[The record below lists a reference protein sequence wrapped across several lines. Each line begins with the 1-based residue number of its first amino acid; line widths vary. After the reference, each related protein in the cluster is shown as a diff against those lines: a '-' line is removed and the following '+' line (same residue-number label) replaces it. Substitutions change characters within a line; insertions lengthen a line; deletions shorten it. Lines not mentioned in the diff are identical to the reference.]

1 MVPIA
6 FTIVSAAA
14 CAFLLYVLAQ
24 FRRESLHPERV
35 SARPAILTQADITR
49 IEAASRPARESS
61 RAPEGERTR
70 NEAVM
75 RKEVLTSAFLGLVA
89 LLSPFILVLL
99 LHRPTLR

>member
-49 IEAASRPARESS
+49 IEAAWRSARESS
-61 RAPEGERTR
+61 RASEGEQTR
-70 NEAVM
+70 DEAVM

-99 LHRPTLR
+99 LHER